1 LASNYP
7 SPASQRRSP
16 EASLDRSDTMPANLS
31 ARALLWIGIGLVA
44 ASILLQLARDLVYRV
59 ADQNSLQSLATS
71 WWFESFS
78 IALVL
83 LVPLG
88 TWTIA
93 AFFVARPIERATI
106 TPAHPPTRVTA
117 AGVFWTGV
125 VLTLAGLL
133 VGASLDT
140 WMSTLVAQGRP
151 SIALDALNLVVS
163 PLRNVIVP
171 LGLALLPASVLMK
184 KLETRVP
191 AEASAHA
198 TAD

>member
-1 LASNYP
+1 
-7 SPASQRRSP
+7 
-16 EASLDRSDTMPANLS
+16 MPANLS
-31 ARALLWIGIGLVA
+31 ARALLWIGIGLVV
-44 ASILLQLARDLVYRV
+44 ASVLLQLARDLVYRV
-59 ADQNSLQSLATS
+59 TDPNSLQSLATS

-78 IALVL
+78 VALVL

-88 TWTIA
+88 TWTVA
-93 AFFVARPIERATI
+93 ASFVARLIERGTI
-106 TPAHPPTRVTA
+106 APAHPATRITA

-133 VGASLDT
+133 VGASLDS
-140 WMSTLVAQGRP
+140 WMSSLVAQGRP

-191 AEASAHA
+191 ADESARA